1 MTYDY
6 ERNRQIDR
14 EVAQYEA
21 SGLFPFL
28 AILGLIVAGIVIY
41 QYAPTESTTQTVNM
55 PTTME
60 KIAPTATAPRASAE
74 TTGSGAAR

>member
-1 MTYDY
+1 MSQDY

-21 SGLFPFL
+21 GGFLPFL
-28 AILGLIVAGIVIY
+28 AILGLIVAGVVIY
-41 QYAPTESTTQTVNM
+41 QFASTESTTQTANM

-60 KIAPTATAPRASAE
+60 KVAPTTAPVRAPAE